1 MAYIGLQHVVAAQ
14 LDTET
19 DGSAPTYESGG
30 MVIGKAIAANLTLN
44 RNDNPL
50 YADDAEAEN
59 DNGVVGGTIEINIDD
74 LSVEA
79 RKFVLGEEEVT
90 TGTGNSATKEYWTT
104 EEAAP
109 YVGIGYVRVRR
120 KSGTT
125 SYEALWYPKVQFG
138 ENNENANTKGQQI
151 EWQTP
156 TISGRI
162 MGVRPDSSLKAKYR
176 VRKAFETLADA
187 MAWIDAKA
195 NVTTAT
201 TTTT

>member
-1 MAYIGLQHVVAAQ
+1 MAYIGLQHVVAAK
-14 LDTET
+14 LGTET
-19 DGSAPTYESGG
+19 DGSAPTYQSGG
-30 MVIGKAIAANLTLN
+30 MVIGKAMAANLTLN

-74 LSVEA
+74 LSIEA

-90 TGTGNSATKEYWTT
+90 TGTGNSATTEYWTT

-109 YVGIGYVRVRR
+109 YVGVGYLRVRR
-120 KSGTT
+120 KNGTT

-138 ENNENANTKGQQI
+138 ENNENASTKGQQI

-156 TISGRI
+156 TIIGRI
-162 MGVRPDSSLKAKYR
+162 MGVRPDSTLKAKFR
-176 VRKAFETLADA
+176 ARKTFETLAA
-187 MAWIDAKA
+187 AVAWLDDKA
-195 NVTTAT
+195 GVQTAT
-201 TTTT
+201 ATSN